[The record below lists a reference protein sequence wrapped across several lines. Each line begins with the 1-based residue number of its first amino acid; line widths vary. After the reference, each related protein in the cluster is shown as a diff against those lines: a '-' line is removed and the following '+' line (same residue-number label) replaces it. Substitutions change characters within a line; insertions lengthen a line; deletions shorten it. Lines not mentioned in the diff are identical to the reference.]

1 MKGASN
7 SSIGIPL
14 MTTGCNLFGRWEI
27 HEPWATPRGAALRA
41 ADPMKKALDRVN
53 PVKTPH
59 S

>member
-1 MKGASN
+1 MTGTSN

-41 ADPMKKALDRVN
+41 ADPHDLL
-53 PVKTPH
+53 
-59 S
+59 